1 MTRKTRISRVRE
13 FSDEARQEIINRD
26 YGECIFCRMKYHME
40 DSTWFGQ
47 QIKGI
52 MHYIPRSSNG
62 LGIPQNGAVGC
73 QYHHEML
80 DNSNKGRRK
89 EMLEL
94 FKKYLQKHY
103 PEWNEIDLIYSKWR

>member
-47 QIKGI
+47 QITAI
-52 MHYIPRSSNG
+52 RED
-62 LGIPQNGAVGC
+62 V
-73 QYHHEML
+73 
-80 DNSNKGRRK
+80 RK
-89 EMLEL
+89 C
-94 FKKYLQKHY
+94 
-103 PEWNEIDLIYSKWR
+103 

>member
-1 MTRKTRISRVRE
+1 MVW
-13 FSDEARQEIINRD
+13 
-26 YGECIFCRMKYHME
+26 
-40 DSTWFGQ
+40 ST
-47 QIKGI
+47 
-52 MHYIPRSSNG
+52 
-62 LGIPQNGAVGC
+62 
-73 QYHHEML
+73 